1 MLHGRIQTA
10 GQSDLFAQIRTE
22 RGRVQR
28 DPIEFL
34 GFKPPN
40 VDQQKI
46 VKCVLVLFVLLFF
59 AFQTSSNRSEPVR
72 TRTWTGSLNTVQQVL
87 LTMNPVFYRIVR
99 KTSQNPEH
107 HAHRS
112 IFHLSR
118 ETTEQSDTQVWLQ
131 LRTST

>member
-1 MLHGRIQTA
+1 MLHGRVQTA

-28 DPIEFL
+28 DPIGFL

-59 AFQTSSNRSEPVR
+59 AVQTSSNRSEPVR
-72 TRTWTGSLNTVQQVL
+72 TQMWTGSLNTVQQVL
-87 LTMNPVFYRIVR
+87 LTMNPVF
-99 KTSQNPEH
+99 
-107 HAHRS
+107 
-112 IFHLSR
+112 
-118 ETTEQSDTQVWLQ
+118 
-131 LRTST
+131 

>member
-28 DPIEFL
+28 DPIGFL

-46 VKCVLVLFVLLFF
+46 VKCVLVLFVLLFLLSKLP
-59 AFQTSSNRSEPVR
+59 QIDLNPSE
-72 TRTWTGSLNTVQQVL
+72 
-87 LTMNPVFYRIVR
+87 
-99 KTSQNPEH
+99 
-107 HAHRS
+107 HR
-112 IFHLSR
+112 R
-118 ETTEQSDTQVWLQ
+118 GPAV
-131 LRTST
+131 